1 MLRLLRLLGLGC
13 LRSGLL
19 GEAAWLLHLLESLLL
34 LEASLLLLES
44 LLRLCLLESLL
55 PLLEPSLLD
64 LLEASLLRLGLLG
77 KEAIDLGVSE
87 ALLPQLVHK
96 LLVLV
101 LRLGKA
107 ACNKT
112 YIGNVFLMIIILIF
126 QYFRFVEMHIAVK
139 ALLFRMISA
148 HKHGLQQLLLL

>member
-1 MLRLLRLLGLGC
+1 MLRLLGLGC
-13 LRSGLL
+13 LRSSLL

-34 LEASLLLLES
+34 LESSLLLLEA

-77 KEAIDLGVSE
+77 EEAVDLCVSE

-112 YIGNVFLMIIILIF
+112 LVMFLIVILIF
-126 QYFRFVEMHIAVK
+126 PVVSQDHRGRKRV
-139 ALLFRMISA
+139 ISSSTTI
-148 HKHGLQQLLLL
+148 

>member
-34 LEASLLLLES
+34 LESSLLLLEA

-77 KEAIDLGVSE
+77 EEAVDLCVSE

-112 YIGNVFLMIIILIF
+112 LVMFLIVILFF
-126 QYFRFVEMHIAVK
+126 QCFRFVEMHLAVK
-139 ALLFRMISA
+139 ALLFKMISGWTA
-148 HKHGLQQLLLL
+148 AVAVSVIN

>member
-34 LEASLLLLES
+34 LESSLLLLEA

-77 KEAIDLGVSE
+77 EEAVDLCVSE

-112 YIGNVFLMIIILIF
+112 LVMFLIVILIS
-126 QYFRFVEMHIAVK
+126 QSFRFVEMPLAVK
-139 ALLFRMISA
+139 ALLFKIISGWIA
-148 HKHGLQQLLLL
+148 AVGVTVIN

>member
-34 LEASLLLLES
+34 LESSLLLLEA

-64 LLEASLLRLGLLG
+64 LLEASLLRLCLLG
-77 KEAIDLGVSE
+77 EEAVDLCVSE
-87 ALLPQLVHK
+87 SLLPQLVHK

-112 YIGNVFLMIIILIF
+112 LVMFFLLIIILIF
-126 QYFRFVEMHIAVK
+126 PYFRFVEMHLAVK
-139 ALLFRMISA
+139 ALLFKMISGWTA
-148 HKHGLQQLLLL
+148 AVAVTVIN

>member
-34 LEASLLLLES
+34 LESSLLLLEA

-64 LLEASLLRLGLLG
+64 LLEASLLRLCLLG
-77 KEAIDLGVSE
+77 EEAVDLCVSE

-112 YIGNVFLMIIILIF
+112 LVIFLIVILIF
-126 QYFRFVEMHIAVK
+126 QCFRFVEMHLAVK
-139 ALLFRMISA
+139 ALLFKTISGWTA
-148 HKHGLQQLLLL
+148 AVAVTVIN

>member
-34 LEASLLLLES
+34 LESSLLLLEA

-55 PLLEPSLLD
+55 PLLEPSLLN

-77 KEAIDLGVSE
+77 EEAVDLCVSE

-112 YIGNVFLMIIILIF
+112 LVMFLIVILIF
-126 QYFRFVEMHIAVK
+126 QCFRFVEMHL
-139 ALLFRMISA
+139 ALLFKMIF
-148 HKHGLQQLLLL
+148 

>member
-34 LEASLLLLES
+34 LESSLLLLEA

-77 KEAIDLGVSE
+77 EEAIDLCVSE

-112 YIGNVFLMIIILIF
+112 LVMFSYDYYSNF
-126 QYFRFVEMHIAVK
+126 QYFRFVEMHIAVE
-139 ALLFRMISA
+139 ALLFELISA
-148 HKHGLQQLLLL
+148 HKH